1 MDSQAFDRTVD
12 TERRRFLLTSAVAAA
27 GAVVVWSSFG
37 CDTPQGMRQPKNVS
51 VPGGGAAP
59 GQNPA
64 GMNGA
69 PAAEPPAKGNAEQ
82 PQPQPDTQPKPQTID
97 RPPPPDKE
105 PAIRIKTKEVPPSK
119 PFVSV
124 EGAGPKV
131 WIVEKGSG
139 RAGVLAMGP
148 VEIRWTDSGWRV
160 TELAGKRAARVID
173 INSRGTLDVSSLANE
188 PAKVRIDGQE
198 WPGSLRLVPTDSSG
212 MGGGFDLVHEV
223 PMETY
228 LAGVIS
234 KELINGWGVSTH
246 RAQAIAA
253 RSYAVCEMAVW
264 RPQRHY
270 DVFADERSQAWVGK
284 ATHQKSI
291 DAVRDT
297 AGQMLVFED
306 RVVPAYFSSCCGG
319 ARASAQDTISSE
331 IRHDIAPLRA
341 GAGKPNCG
349 CMTLSKNAKWEMKL
363 KVDAV
368 SSVLPQWARL
378 EGYPSLQRIGLVR
391 ELTVIARNA
400 QGRPVRVRIVD
411 DKGWK
416 CELPAE
422 RMRWAL
428 NASPV
433 NPALKKPLAEQVK
446 SAYFEP
452 TIKGGEIA
460 LKGFGFG
467 HGVGMCQYGAESMSK
482 AGKAAPAILA
492 NYYPGA
498 TLVRAY

>member
-27 GAVVVWSSFG
+27 GAVVLWSSFG

-253 RSYAVCEMAVW
+253 RSIAFTPRQC
-264 RPQRHY
+264 
-270 DVFADERSQAWVGK
+270 
-284 ATHQKSI
+284 
-291 DAVRDT
+291 
-297 AGQMLVFED
+297 
-306 RVVPAYFSSCCGG
+306 
-319 ARASAQDTISSE
+319 AS
-331 IRHDIAPLRA
+331 
-341 GAGKPNCG
+341 
-349 CMTLSKNAKWEMKL
+349 
-363 KVDAV
+363 
-368 SSVLPQWARL
+368 
-378 EGYPSLQRIGLVR
+378 
-391 ELTVIARNA
+391 
-400 QGRPVRVRIVD
+400 
-411 DKGWK
+411 
-416 CELPAE
+416 
-422 RMRWAL
+422 
-428 NASPV
+428 
-433 NPALKKPLAEQVK
+433 
-446 SAYFEP
+446 
-452 TIKGGEIA
+452 
-460 LKGFGFG
+460 
-467 HGVGMCQYGAESMSK
+467 
-482 AGKAAPAILA
+482 
-492 NYYPGA
+492 
-498 TLVRAY
+498 